1 MIDDMRRRLPPYV
14 YRERTRHGRWV
25 FYFRRGKGR
34 RIRLPDDPAS
44 PEFDEAYR
52 AALAGETPGP
62 RREQASP
69 QSLRWLVERYRES
82 AAWRQLSPGTRRQ
95 REAIFLR
102 AIRQANNPPFAAVTR
117 AHIQGVMDKRA
128 DARPASAN
136 TFLKAMR
143 GLFAWAVRNGHVGQ
157 DPCAGVERVKYSSDG
172 YAPWTRE
179 DVRAFCDT
187 HPVGTKARLAMELL
201 LLTGLR
207 RSDVVRVGR
216 QHLNGDELA
225 IRTAKTGTPVTMRL
239 PASLLELIDATPT
252 GDMHFVVGEHGR
264 PYTVESFGNWFRDR
278 CREAGVAKSAHGL
291 RKLSATLA
299 AEGGAS
305 AHQVMAQ
312 FGWTRIEQAKVYT
325 DSADRARLGKE
336 ASAIVAGQ
344 IENHIPRTPVP
355 DAPHPRKSGLKA

>member
-25 FYFRRGKGR
+25 CYFRRGKGR

-44 PEFDEAYR
+44 PEFDEAYQ
-52 AALAGETPGP
+52 AALAGETPDR
-62 RREQASP
+62 RRERTSP

-102 AIRQANNPPFAAVTR
+102 AIRQANNPPFAAITR

-128 DARPASAN
+128 ERPASAN

-143 GLFAWAVRNGHVGQ
+143 GLFAWAVRNGHVEH
-157 DPCAGVERVKYSSDG
+157 DPSAGVARLRYRSAG
-172 YAPWTRE
+172 FAPWTME
-179 DVRAFCDT
+179 DVRAFCQR

-216 QHLNGDELA
+216 QHLSGDVLS
-225 IRTAKTGTPVTMRL
+225 IRTVKTGATVTMRL
-239 PASLLELIDATPT
+239 PASLLEVIDRSPT
-252 GDMHFVVGEHGR
+252 GDMHFVTGEHDR

-278 CREAGVAKSAHGL
+278 CREAGVGKSAHGL

-305 AHQVMAQ
+305 AHQLMAQ
-312 FGWTRIEQAKVYT
+312 FGWTKIDQAKVYT
-325 DSADRARLGKE
+325 DSADRARLGME

-344 IENHIPRTPVP
+344 IENAIPRTSVP

>member
-25 FYFRRGKGR
+25 YYYRRGKGR
-34 RIRLPDDPAS
+34 RVRLPEDPTT

-52 AALAGETPGP
+52 AALTGAVPDP
-62 RREQASP
+62 RNEQAAA

-82 AAWRQLSPGTRRQ
+82 AAWRQLSSGTRVQ

-102 AIRQANNPPFAAVTR
+102 AIRQANNPPFSAITR

-128 DARPASAN
+128 DRPASAN

-143 GLFAWAVRNGHVGQ
+143 GLFAWAVRNGHVAQ
-157 DPCAGVERVKYSSDG
+157 DPCAGVARVRYRSDG
-172 YAPWTRE
+172 YAPWSKD
-179 DVRAFCDT
+179 DVQAFRDR

-207 RSDVVRVGR
+207 RSDVVKVGR
-216 QHLNGDELA
+216 QHVSGDVLT
-225 IRTAKTGTPVTMRL
+225 IRTAKTGTTVTMRL
-239 PASLLELIDATPT
+239 PVPLIELIEATPT
-252 GDMHFVVGEHGR
+252 GDMHFVIGEHGR

-344 IENHIPRTPVP
+344 IENAIPRTLAP
-355 DAPHPRKSGLKA
+355 DAPHPRKSGSTA

>member
-1 MIDDMRRRLPPYV
+1 MRRRLPPYV

-25 FYFRRGKGR
+25 LYFRRGKGR
-34 RIRLPDDPAS
+34 RIRLPDNPAS
-44 PEFDEAYR
+44 PEFEAAYR
-52 AALAGETPGP
+52 AALAGAVPEGRQDRAPSG
-62 RREQASP
+62 
-69 QSLRWLVERYRES
+69 SLRWLVERYRES
-82 AAWRQLSPGTRRQ
+82 AAWRQLSSGTRRQ

-102 AIRQANNPPFAAVTR
+102 AIRQAGNPPFAAVTR
-117 AHIQGVMDKRA
+117 AHIQAVMDKRS
-128 DARPASAN
+128 DRPASAN
-136 TFLKAMR
+136 TFLKTMR
-143 GLFAWAVRNGHVGQ
+143 GLFAWAVRNGHVEE
-157 DPCAGVERVKYSSDG
+157 DPCAGVARLRYSSGG
-172 YAPWTRE
+172 YAPWTRD

-252 GDMHFVVGEHGR
+252 GDMHFVVGANGR
-264 PYTVESFGNWFRDR
+264 PFTVESFGNWFRDR

-325 DSADRARLGKE
+325 DSADRARLGRE

-344 IENHIPRTPVP
+344 IQNHIPRTSVP
-355 DAPHPRKSGLKA
+355 DAPHPRKSGVKA